1 MPALREVQRRFG
13 AALSSADGEDD
24 ALPLL
29 AGDDVRNRALLSI
42 YRATSIANATAALR
56 LAYPVCR
63 LITGDD
69 YFDALA
75 RRYRA
80 ACPSRDGDLNHYG
93 ERFAAFLDDFE
104 PVRAL
109 PYLPDVA
116 RLEWS
121 VHVAMM
127 AADAQP
133 AGGELFAGLAPEAL
147 ADLRLQMTP
156 GFALHASRWP
166 VADIW
171 LQHQPEADGSHQLR
185 LTIDLDLPQQAV
197 VWREGHR
204 VRVDALQPA
213 THALWRALVDGAP
226 LGEAW
231 AAASA
236 ADPHLDLAAAV
247 TQALAGGWL
256 HLPETLGEPT

>member
-1 MPALREVQRRFG
+1 MSALREVQRRFG

-24 ALPLL
+24 VLPLL
-29 AGDDVRNRALLSI
+29 AGDEGRNQALLSI
-42 YRATSIANATAALR
+42 YRATSIANATAAMR

-80 ACPSRDGDLNHYG
+80 ACPSRDGDLNRYG
-93 ERFAAFLDDFE
+93 DRFAAFLDGFE

-121 VHVAMM
+121 VHVATM
-127 AADAQP
+127 AADARP
-133 AGGELFAGLAPEAL
+133 AGGELFAGLAPDAL
-147 ADLRLQMTP
+147 AALRLRMTP

-171 LQHQPEADGSHQLR
+171 LQHQAGAGGPL
-185 LTIDLDLPQQAV
+185 DLDLDRPQHAV
-197 VWREGHR
+197 VWREGYR
-204 VRVDALQPA
+204 VRVSALESA
-213 THALWRALVDGAP
+213 KHALWRALVDGAP

-236 ADPHLDLAAAV
+236 TDPHFDLAAAIA
-247 TQALAGGWL
+247 QALAGGWL
-256 HLPETLGEPT
+256 HQAVTRGAPT

>member
-13 AALSSADGEDD
+13 AALSSADGEDN
-24 ALPLL
+24 ALPLPLL

-42 YRATSIANATAALR
+42 YRATSVANATAALR

-63 LITGDD
+63 QITGDD

-80 ACPSRDGDLNHYG
+80 ACPSRDGDLNRYG
-93 ERFAAFLDDFE
+93 EHFAAFLDDFE
-104 PVRAL
+104 PARAL

-116 RLEWS
+116 RLEWL
-121 VHVAMM
+121 VHQATM

-133 AGGELFAGLAPEAL
+133 AGGELFAGLATEAL
-147 ADLRLQMTP
+147 ADQRLRMTP
-156 GFALHASRWP
+156 GFALQASHWP

-171 LQHQPEADGSHQLR
+171 LQHQADAGDAFD
-185 LTIDLDLPQQAV
+185 IDLDRSQCAA
-197 VWREGHR
+197 VWRDGYR
-204 VRVDALQPA
+204 VRVCALDPA
-213 THALWRALVDGAP
+213 THALWLAVLDGMP
-226 LGEAW
+226 VGEAW

-236 ADPHLDLAAAV
+236 SDFRFNLAAAV
-247 TQALAGGWL
+247 SQAMACGWL
-256 HLPETLGEPT
+256 RAPDAQGEPT

>member
-1 MPALREVQRRFG
+1 MHALLEVQRRFG
-13 AALSSADGEDD
+13 AALSSADGEGD

-29 AGDDVRNRALLSI
+29 AGDEARNRVLLSI

-63 LITGDD
+63 QITGDD

-75 RRYRA
+75 RRYRDDH
-80 ACPSRDGDLNHYG
+80 PSRDGDLNRYG
-93 ERFAAFLDDFE
+93 DRFAAFLDDFE
-104 PVRAL
+104 PVREL

-121 VHVAMM
+121 VHRATT
-127 AADAQP
+127 AADARP
-133 AGGELFAGLAPEAL
+133 SGGELFAGLTPEAL
-147 ADLRLQMTP
+147 ADRRLHMTP

-171 LQHQPEADGSHQLR
+171 LQHQADAGE
-185 LTIDLDLPQQAV
+185 TFDIDLDQPQCTA
-197 VWREGHR
+197 VWRDGHR
-204 VRVDALQPA
+204 VRVCALDPA
-213 THALWRALVDGAP
+213 THALWLAVLEGMPV
-226 LGEAW
+226 GEAW

-236 ADPHLDLAAAV
+236 SDFRFNLAAAV
-247 TQALAGGWL
+247 SQAIACGWL
-256 HLPETLGEPT
+256 CAPDAQGEPT